1 MKKRLN
7 RWRAAFT
14 LVELIV
20 ALSIIVVLT
29 MLSVPA
35 FQPVIASRSV
45 DSAARIIRGNLM
57 LARNTAIAQR
67 QRAICWL
74 VEGSVYEGGEIVVT
88 ASEAITKTYYY
99 DNDHAGFSMTG
110 TWIQSTSIG
119 NPTTCAPDSR
129 YVDSTVSSDTKC
141 KWTFTFPAS
150 DFGGGGAVTAKIW
163 SAWKPHLNRS
173 QQAPFYVHASQG
185 SNTFTIN
192 QELGGGDWV
201 PFPQSGDQAE
211 FTFDTDTPYYVELC
225 GHTGENDSLYSKVFA
240 DAIKIEA
247 SSIVVNPVIEFAA
260 SSLRS
265 GSFGSLIS
273 VHTRRVSS
281 FPSRIRDVGVI
292 MDLGVHDI
300 DVIRYLVN
308 SPAIRVYAV
317 SGKTK
322 HPEFEDHANIVIEF
336 ENGVTGVIEVNWL
349 TPMKVRMMSMTC
361 IDRFVELDYVTQSV
375 QMSYSELQEM
385 DPEDLFHLG
394 VEFHGKRITLKR
406 EEPLKRELADF
417 IEAIDSG
424 SGPLVTGF
432 DAAKTLEIAHGSMI
446 SAAENRVVEL

>member
-1 MKKRLN
+1 MICGLYIPIAKIVNYADCDGSSVKVGVIGTGSMGKNHVRVLSEMEELAGVCDSSKEIGETV
-7 RWRAAFT
+7 AARFKT
-14 LVELIV
+14 AYFSNIDELIDSGV
-20 ALSIIVVLT
+20 EAVSIVTPTADHYENARKAIEARVHTLLEKPATGSVDKLKELSHLAEKKGVVL
-29 MLSVPA
+29 
-35 FQPVIASRSV
+35 
-45 DSAARIIRGNLM
+45 
-57 LARNTAIAQR
+57 
-67 QRAICWL
+67 
-74 VEGSVYEGGEIVVT
+74 
-88 ASEAITKTYYY
+88 
-99 DNDHAGFSMTG
+99 
-110 TWIQSTSIG
+110 
-119 NPTTCAPDSR
+119 
-129 YVDSTVSSDTKC
+129 
-141 KWTFTFPAS
+141 
-150 DFGGGGAVTAKIW
+150 AVG
-163 SAWKPHLNRS
+163 L
-173 QQAPFYVHASQG
+173 
-185 SNTFTIN
+185 
-192 QELGGGDWV
+192 
-201 PFPQSGDQAE
+201 
-211 FTFDTDTPYYVELC
+211 
-225 GHTGENDSLYSKVFA
+225 
-240 DAIKIEA
+240 IERH
-247 SSIVVNPVIEFAA
+247 NPVVEFAA

-273 VHTRRVSS
+273 VHARRVSS

-308 SPAIRVYAV
+308 SPATRVYAV

-375 QMSYSELQEM
+375 QVSYSELQEM